1 MHHILLAVGGGTTFN
16 GNVGSTPFW
25 DTAIG
30 HVLSIFL
37 GVLGFIVVIV
47 ALVRTIGHVS
57 KGEVSKAVKG
67 AVGSV
72 LLAAILFS
80 PQLIG
85 SVIGIGGNVWSD
97 MISTVSSITGSSSPG
112 TPGGSTGGGTPSTTQ
127 APATQTS
134 VIGQS

>member
-1 MHHILLAVGGGTTFN
+1 MHHILLAIGGGSTFN
-16 GNVGSTPFW
+16 GDVGSTPFW
-25 DTAIG
+25 STAIG

-37 GVLGFIVVIV
+37 GVLGFLVVIV

-57 KGEVSKAVKG
+57 KGEVGKAVKG
-67 AVGSV
+67 AVGSI

-97 MISTVSSITGSSSPG
+97 MISTVSSITGSS
-112 TPGGSTGGGTPSTTQ
+112 TPSGGTGSGGVTNTSTTV
-127 APATQTS
+127 PATQTS
-134 VIGQS
+134 IIGQS

>member
-16 GNVGSTPFW
+16 GDVGSTPFW

-37 GVLGFIVVIV
+37 GVLGFLVVIV

-67 AVGSV
+67 AVGSI

-97 MISTVSSITGSSSPG
+97 MISTVSSITGSSTPG
-112 TPGGSTGGGTPSTTQ
+112 TPGGTPGGTPSTTQ